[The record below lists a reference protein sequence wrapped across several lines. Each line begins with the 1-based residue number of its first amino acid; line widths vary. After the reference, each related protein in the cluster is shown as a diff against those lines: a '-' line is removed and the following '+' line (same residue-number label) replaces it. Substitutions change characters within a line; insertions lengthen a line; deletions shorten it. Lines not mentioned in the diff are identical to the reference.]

1 MVESVETSVPL
12 CRDFVP
18 ELIRVVE
25 QGGDESGVSWN
36 VVESLEL
43 LLDAGA
49 FKDAHALA
57 SSVVAMLGHDRRNRL
72 FEAYIQLCDLIQ
84 GAPLRATL
92 ERIDALVIE
101 IEHGG
106 FSDNDR
112 CWAGIVLARAVA
124 IGVYTHDLPE
134 ADILRARVILAL
146 EFSKG
151 LTSEFSIGASQSSA
165 LTHIKVGLELA
176 RTYVHCPKPELP
188 AARELLSRLV
198 SLCDSRGI
206 APDVTFDVFR
216 LLHQVGGED
225 ACPAERLR
233 ALAHPLGG
241 VARGLAELAVARR
254 ATRLSA
260 SDTIALEKALAL
272 FQESSYRSGEFEAL
286 IALATSSA
294 ECEHHAKASR
304 LFSRA
309 DTVATEGG
317 FMYGRGLA
325 LLGLFH
331 SAVASGEAENARLA
345 AEKLRGLC
353 ASEIFMTAFGL
364 NTVAAHQLIGAG
376 KVAVSLAMKCEK
388 AFASHGLHGLTAQA
402 SFMLG
407 ASYADAGK
415 WKQARSAWKRAL
427 TCDEIRRSYISA
439 CDRRAALAQAIVMV
453 DLTEHGSLRDTT
465 LREVEGLRVTSE
477 RALAPF
483 GQATEAVHALGKTL
497 HIHAQLAIL
506 AKQPLNALK
515 HLNRARESFGTLAL
529 QREVALTDGLT
540 GLALLEASKQSGP
553 QLLDEAMSALRRALD
568 FFVAEEGSRVTW
580 KIRYYLAVACILKS
594 QHATDPLHGEAHR
607 QMAAGFLEEASAD
620 ASLLAVEGGMPRASN
635 GEGDFSPGLQ
645 ADVLEPLKKVLGLPV
660 RRRKGK
666 PSAKGASQT
675 NAKYGGY
682 LH

>member
-1 MVESVETSVPL
+1 MVESVENSVPL

-57 SSVVAMLGHDRRNRL
+57 SSVVGMLGDDRRNRL
-72 FEAYIQLCDLIQ
+72 FQAYMQLCDLIQ
-84 GAPLRATL
+84 GAPLRPVI
-92 ERIDALVIE
+92 ERIEGLFIE

-106 FSDNDR
+106 FSHNDR
-112 CWAGIVLARAVA
+112 CWSGIVLARALA
-124 IGVYTHDLPE
+124 IGVYTHSLSE
-134 ADILRARVILAL
+134 AELLRARTILSL
-146 EFSKG
+146 EFTRGHSSESLRG
-151 LTSEFSIGASQSSA
+151 TSEAST

-176 RTYVHCPKPELP
+176 RTYVHCPNPELP

-198 SLCDSRGI
+198 ALCDSRGVT
-206 APDVTFDVFR
+206 PDVTFDVYR
-216 LLHQVGGED
+216 LLHQVGGEEV
-225 ACPAERLR
+225 CPAERLR
-233 ALAHPLGG
+233 ALAHPRGG
-241 VARGLAELAVARR
+241 VARGLAELAVARGNAKLSPT
-254 ATRLSA
+254 ATA
-260 SDTIALEKALAL
+260 SLEKALVL

-294 ECEHHAKASR
+294 DCDYHAKASR
-304 LFSRA
+304 LFSQA
-309 DTVATEGG
+309 DIVATSGG
-317 FMYGRGLA
+317 FMYGRGIA

-331 SAVASGEAENARLA
+331 SAVASGEVENARLA
-345 AEKLRGLC
+345 AEKLRELC

-364 NTVAAHQLIGAG
+364 NTVAAHQLVGAG
-376 KVAVSLAMKCEK
+376 EVAVKLAMKCEK
-388 AFASHGLHGLTAQA
+388 AFASQGIHGLTAQA
-402 SFMLG
+402 AFMVG

-415 WKQARSAWKRAL
+415 WKQARAAWKRAL
-427 TCDEIRRSYISA
+427 MCDEVRRSYISA
-439 CDRRAALAQAIVMV
+439 CDRRAALAQAIAMV
-453 DLTEHGSLRDTT
+453 DITDHGSLRDST
-465 LREVEGLRVTSE
+465 LLEVESLLVKSE
-477 RALAPF
+477 RSLAPF
-483 GQATEAVHALGKTL
+483 GQSTEAVHALGKTL

-515 HLNRARESFGTLAL
+515 HLNRARESFGALAL
-529 QREVALTDGLT
+529 EREVALTDGLT

-594 QHATDPLHGEAHR
+594 QHAADPLQGEAHR

-620 ASLLAVEGGMPRASN
+620 ASLLTVEGGMPRASN

-645 ADVLEPLKKVLGLPV
+645 ADVLEPLKKILGLPV

-666 PSAKGASQT
+666 PSGKGASQT